1 MSRASRFQ
9 FASAGSTHPGRVRTL
24 NQDAF
29 LALPELGVWVV
40 ADGVGGH
47 QRGDAAS
54 RAIVDAVAALGRAA
68 LRESLAESVRQ
79 AILTVNHR
87 LVEIA
92 EESGPGTVIGSTV
105 AVLVAQGE
113 QCVCLWAGDSRIYG
127 LRGGRLA
134 RLTRDHSEVEEL
146 VEQGRLSAS
155 EALRHP
161 GANIIYRAVGNS
173 DDLELD
179 ARVYD
184 VYLHDKFLLCTDGL
198 TKEVGDEEIAAIL
211 SHGNCHEN
219 CRTLMELV
227 LSRPCRDNVAV
238 IVVDVNAA
246 GESEDTIPLVRMD
259 AGRPPRG

>member
-1 MSRASRFQ
+1 MSRSSRFQ
-9 FASAGSTHPGRVRTL
+9 FASAGSTHPGRVRGL

-54 RAIVDAVAALGRAA
+54 RAIVDAIAALGRAA
-68 LRESLAESVRQ
+68 LRESLAESVRRT
-79 AILTVNHR
+79 ILTVNHR
-87 LVEIA
+87 LIEVA
-92 EESGPGTVIGSTV
+92 EEAGPGTVIGSTV

-127 LRGGRLA
+127 LRQGRLA
-134 RLTRDHSEVEEL
+134 RLTRDHSEVEDL
-146 VEQGRLSAS
+146 VERGRLSPA
-155 EALRHP
+155 EAMQHP

-173 DDLELD
+173 DDLDLD

-198 TKEVGDEEIAAIL
+198 TKEVSDEEIAAVL
-211 SHGNCHEN
+211 SAGNCHEN
-219 CRTLMELV
+219 CRALMELV

-238 IVVDVNAA
+238 VVVDVYAA
-246 GESEDTIPLVRMD
+246 GAGEHTVPLTHLGGARGRD
-259 AGRPPRG
+259 A